1 MFSEKLTLTM
11 SYFDSETFSHRLN
24 SISETLNKLALN
36 YAQTEAQDN
45 DNKIINT
52 ITQLVYRFRK

>member
-1 MFSEKLTLTM
+1 MFSEKLTLAM

-24 SISETLNKLALN
+24 SISETLNELALN
-36 YAQTEAQDN
+36 YAQTEAKDN